1 MMLTNFV
8 SISNILFNFFVNSAA
23 SHSLLFK
30 IILSTCNFH
39 ILSLNNCTN
48 LSANILFVIVTKY
61 TILDNLLQTTKIVFF
76 STTNS
81 NFVIKSTIH
90 SLFSTLF
97 VFAIIFSVGVV
108 ATTHHSRTND
118 LTTSKALQWA
128 IK

>member
-1 MMLTNFV
+1 MLTNFV

-97 VFAIIFSVGVV
+97 VFAIIFSVG
-108 ATTHHSRTND
+108 
-118 LTTSKALQWA
+118 TSVLFF
-128 IK
+128 IF